1 MNSRR
6 DFLTRALAL
15 SLGAAAG
22 ASFTPDATS
31 AVVDRASAGGANG
44 KPLDPE
50 ANRER
55 ISLPAPD
62 RQGGMPLMQALAE
75 RKSTRKFASSDLE
88 VRHTSNI
95 LWAAVGMNRRDGKRT
110 IPTAFNRQN
119 IIVYAAM
126 GIGVWRYLPEK
137 HALERESREDLCRKL
152 GGAPLTLGFAAQGKF
167 AAMHAGSA
175 YQNVGLYCASA
186 GLANVVK
193 VTGVRE
199 FKAALE
205 LPEDYELLIVQS
217 IGLPG

>member
-6 DFLTRALAL
+6 DFLTQALAL
-15 SLGAAAG
+15 SLSAAAG
-22 ASFTPDATS
+22 ASLAPS
-31 AVVDRASAGGANG
+31 AAVGRASTGGAKA

-62 RQGGMPLMQALAE
+62 RQGGAPLMQALAE

-95 LWAAVGMNRRDGKRT
+95 LWSAVGMNRRDGKRT
-110 IPTAFNRQN
+110 IPTAYNRQN

-126 GIGVWRYLPEK
+126 SIGVWRYLPEK
-137 HALERESREDLCRKL
+137 HALERESRENLCRKL
-152 GGAPLTLGFAAQGKF
+152 GGAPLTLGFAAQGEF
-167 AAMHAGSA
+167 AGLHAGSA

-193 VTGVRE
+193 ITGVRE
-199 FKAALE
+199 FKAVLK